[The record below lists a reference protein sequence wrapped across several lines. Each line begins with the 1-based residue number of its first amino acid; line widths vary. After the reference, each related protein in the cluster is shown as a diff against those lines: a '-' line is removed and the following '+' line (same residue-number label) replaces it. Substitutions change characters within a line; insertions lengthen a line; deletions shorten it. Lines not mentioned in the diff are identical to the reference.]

1 MEIFELIENSDYD
14 TIREEISSLDLEAV
28 NDEGDTALHY
38 AVKNEDFELLEILL
52 AYVPDI
58 DVENEDGDAALHLAV
73 QTSDIDLVQ
82 LLIDYGAN
90 VEVKDSKKRTP
101 AVLASQLKEDVIY
114 RLLKAASNEEGGGK
128 VKMKKNMI
136 ADDY

>member
-1 MEIFELIENSDYD
+1 MEIFELIENSDYS

-114 RLLKAASNEEGGGK
+114 RLLKAASAEDDGGK
-128 VKMKKNMI
+128 VKMKKIMTT
-136 ADDY
+136 DD